1 MSEVQ
6 QSSEGA
12 DVVVAGGGLI
22 GTAIAWRLRQ
32 ARLDVVL
39 VPGDRP
45 AAASQVAAGMLAPVT
60 EVTFTEP
67 ELLLLNLASRARYA
81 DFTAEVEQASDL
93 SAGLRRAPTLSVA
106 HDADDA
112 ARLSVFAEFLA
123 RSGLAAERHR
133 HVAHRHAVTLGEPGS
148 QIGR

>member
-1 MSEVQ
+1 M
-6 QSSEGA
+6 
-12 DVVVAGGGLI
+12 VAGGGLI

-32 ARLDVVL
+32 AGLDVVL
-39 VPGDRP
+39 VPGDRS

-93 SAGLRRAPTLSVA
+93 SAGLRRTPTLSVA

-112 ARLSVFAEFLA
+112 ARLTVFADFLA
-123 RSGLAAERHR
+123 RSGHSGRAADQPGVPAGRTLAVPGRPLR
-133 HVAHRHAVTLGEPGS
+133 VA
-148 QIGR
+148 GRR